1 MSLQTIARLKVT
13 LDAVEPAVTR
23 KIEVLSNIRLDRLH
37 ETLQAALGWTNAH
50 LWELRA
56 EETGWGIPDPDW
68 PDGPLDAKKATLWD
82 VIEDAGVMELMY
94 LYDFGDGWEHTITI
108 VEFDDADPNTKYPV
122 LLDADGRCPPED
134 VGGPWGY
141 AECLEAIDDPEHDRH
156 KEMIEWWPDNFD
168 PAIAPVD
175 DLKTCVANLAKRWN
189 RKPRAKKST

>member
-23 KIEVLSNIRLDRLH
+23 KIEVPSNIRLDRLH
-37 ETLQAALGWTNAH
+37 ETLQAALGWTNSH

-56 EETGWGIPDPDW
+56 DETGWGIPDPDW
-68 PDGPLDAKKATLWD
+68 PDGPLDASSATLWEVVD
-82 VIEDAGVMELMY
+82 DSGVMELIY

-122 LLDADGRCPPED
+122 LLEANGRCPPED

-141 AECLEAIDDPEHDRH
+141 AECLEAIDNPEHDRH
-156 KEMIEWWPDNFD
+156 EEMIEWWPDNFD
-168 PAIAPVD
+168 PATAPVD
-175 DLKTCVANLAKRWN
+175 DLKTCVADLATRWS
-189 RKPRAKKST
+189 RKPRAKKSA